1 MARFG
6 SRELDRWATALG
18 VTNDTDA
25 MKVLSKTLV
34 LIVAARTES
43 AAVARSTPSAPD
55 DTVYR
60 SATMATNAFDVIAEL
75 ILPVYVAFQRHSRG
89 R

>member
-1 MARFG
+1 MARFR

-25 MKVLSKTLV
+25 MRVLSKTLV

-43 AAVARSTPSAPD
+43 AAVARSTPKRR
-55 DTVYR
+55 TTR
-60 SATMATNAFDVIAEL
+60 SIEARRWPPTRST
-75 ILPVYVAFQRHSRG
+75 
-89 R
+89 